1 MHNLLIG
8 YTQCFFL
15 NVSFQLLTSVL
26 RKSNPVWITNGA
38 RPLSVDLEK
47 YVITPDSCRR
57 RLQDLVISSKVKNA
71 EEVMI
76 LLYRTT
82 VSLIQKLLKPFQEE
96 VIEKAVRIIN
106 NGILLKGMKEE
117 DVRSAKSTEEIFENL
132 DIPKKWNDLSVLWS
146 LLTAIQVVHPSS
158 YQKATAVLDHYQN
171 HLIWYRR
178 TKIMMKNKQSLQ
190 DKATLPSQD
199 EVEAKITLK
208 DSIFQLHYES
218 CSDLWL
224 VVLAEGSDIPRDQIK
239 YGSALPGNSSVIT
252 FHIPKRYIRHLMEV
266 TQKGPVIWA
275 MLELRVIRIEVPG
288 YFIFEV
294 NWNTATLPIRDSL
307 LTNRDLFRNTKV
319 CHPYMV
325 NPMYVL

>member
-1 MHNLLIG
+1 MSPH
-8 YTQCFFL
+8 
-15 NVSFQLLTSVL
+15 VSDAKSVMESLYDTSVIIISDL
-26 RKSNPVWITNGA
+26 LKSFKVEVINGA
-38 RPLSVDLEK
+38 
-47 YVITPDSCRR
+47 T
-57 RLQDLVISSKVKNA
+57 
-71 EEVMI
+71 
-76 LLYRTT
+76 
-82 VSLIQKLLKPFQEE
+82 
-96 VIEKAVRIIN
+96 RIIST
-106 NGILLKGMKEE
+106 GILVKGMKVE
-117 DVRSAKSTEEIFENL
+117 DVKFAESTEEVFSKL

-208 DSIFQLHYES
+208 DSIFQLRYES
-218 CSDLWL
+218 CNDLWL